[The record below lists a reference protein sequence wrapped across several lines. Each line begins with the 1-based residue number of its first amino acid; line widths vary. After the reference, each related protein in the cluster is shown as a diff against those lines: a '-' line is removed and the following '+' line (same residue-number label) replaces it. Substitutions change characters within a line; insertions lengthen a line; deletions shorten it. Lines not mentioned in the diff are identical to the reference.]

1 LPEKLGKG
9 SLGGSVTPG
18 VGMDLPTFA
27 FPLNIECHMT
37 LQEETDL
44 LKSVTDLKAL
54 INGIDG
60 RLKKLEAIGPPDYE
74 QNRRTR
80 FQENGSWARHYSTV
94 RMTTTTFLVPVS
106 LGILSFKWNGPQ
118 HPQIRFIALSGVV
131 WVLAVL
137 LFLLFTRLTYGEM
150 ERARLK
156 RKDMPDGGT
165 GRGDENNP
173 FHPRQDVASWILALL
188 TLFYGVLLVCLGD
201 IRVWP
206 PYFVLTSSS
215 LMKSAAC
222 AVPVCVVVMGLVA
235 ILLTALQAAF
245 SKASAP

>member
-1 LPEKLGKG
+1 
-9 SLGGSVTPG
+9 
-18 VGMDLPTFA
+18 
-27 FPLNIECHMT
+27 MT

-60 RLKKLEAIGPPDYE
+60 RLKKLEAVGPPDYE

-80 FQENGSWARHYSTV
+80 FQENGSW
-94 RMTTTTFLVPVS
+94 
-106 LGILSFKWNGPQ
+106 
-118 HPQIRFIALSGVV
+118 
-131 WVLAVL
+131 
-137 LFLLFTRLTYGEM
+137 
-150 ERARLK
+150 ARLK